1 MNVATLAR
9 AWIDRNDS
17 VSTYDKN
24 NSKTANRHEW
34 TLIFGLV
41 SRRVPIAKFGLNA
54 HWLNAHWLNAHWLNE
69 GWSVATRRIDECQ
82 YQPRVE
88 TRGYPWSVALRQN
101 NFVMQPTSELPN
113 YVQAKI
119 GRNKWLDANFKH
131 GLKPLAIHE
140 QSLCGKKRLQFP
152 QLNATAPSELQKSNH
167 VGRHDLTGR
176 IIVDGVPNQRNSLSA
191 TKERFGCYQAAT
203 LCAKKYSPSHAVWF
217 HLD

>member
-1 MNVATLAR
+1 MKVDRSRRDELMNVNINHGLKPVAIL
-9 AWIDRNDS
+9 DRS
-17 VSTYDKN
+17 LCDK
-24 NSKTANRHEW
+24 T
-34 TLIFGLV
+34 T
-41 SRRVPIAKFGLNA
+41 
-54 HWLNAHWLNAHWLNE
+54 
-69 GWSVATRRIDECQ
+69 
-82 YQPRVE
+82 
-88 TRGYPWSVALRQN
+88 
-101 NFVMQPTSELPN
+101 FVMQPTSELPN

-152 QLNATAPSELQKSNH
+152 PLNATAPSELQKSNH

-203 LCAKKYSPSHAVWF
+203 LCAKKYSPSHAV
-217 HLD
+217 